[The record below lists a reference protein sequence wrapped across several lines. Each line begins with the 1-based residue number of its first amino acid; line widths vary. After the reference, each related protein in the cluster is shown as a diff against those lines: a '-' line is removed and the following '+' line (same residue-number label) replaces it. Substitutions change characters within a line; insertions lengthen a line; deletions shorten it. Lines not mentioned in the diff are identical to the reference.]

1 MIFVVCNELLTS
13 MGFLFK
19 VPLAYADMSRSGA
32 MEEVITTR
40 FTIGDFAAAERILI
54 VMPIAGR
61 K

>member
-1 MIFVVCNELLTS
+1 MS
-13 MGFLFK
+13 M
-19 VPLAYADMSRSGA
+19 SGV

-40 FTIGDFAAAERILI
+40 FTIGHLAAAERILI

>member
-1 MIFVVCNELLTS
+1 MDCLLLWDS
-13 MGFLFK
+13 CFK
-19 VPLAYADMSRSGA
+19 VPLAYADMSMSGV

-40 FTIGDFAAAERILI
+40 FTIGHLAAAERILI